1 MPARVVI
8 TGLGLTSSLGQNR
21 EEVIQSFE
29 GKRTAFTQSSQLPCI
44 VCPDEDLGNDKA
56 SMQLQGW
63 RYRRYLSRAGYL
75 GVLAGLRAVL
85 DSGYASLPQDTG
97 IIGTAA
103 PTLDFTREQGLPPA
117 DSLDLDALWLLRWLP
132 NTPVSAL
139 SILLGVHGEGLTVG
153 SACASGLMALGEAWF
168 RIRHGRMQ
176 TCLVVAGDSRLSLG
190 GLLGYS
196 KAHTISSCQD
206 PALASRPFDQERTG
220 FVPGEGGAAF
230 LLEER
235 EHALARGARI
245 ICEILG
251 YGASLDGAS
260 LTAPEPDGRYAEQAV
275 RQCLETASCS
285 PSQAD
290 WVSAHGTGTKAND
303 AAEAMML
310 KRLFS
315 ERKNGPAVTA
325 LKSWI
330 GHCSAASGA
339 VELACLLCACS
350 KGFLPPV
357 LALDHPIAELGF
369 VRKSAMPLPASSV
382 GLVESFGF
390 GGQNA
395 ALLVRAEN
403 FARPKS

>member
-1 MPARVVI
+1 MPSRVVI
-8 TGLGLTSSLGQNR
+8 TGLGLTSSLGRNR

-29 GKRTAFTQSSQLPCI
+29 GKRTAFAKSSLLPCV
-44 VCPDEDLGNDKA
+44 VCPDDDPGDDKA
-56 SMQLQGW
+56 GMQLQGW

-85 DSGYASLPQDTG
+85 DSGYAFLPQGTG
-97 IIGTAA
+97 IIGAAA
-103 PTLDFTREQGLPPA
+103 PTLDFTRERGLPPA

-153 SACASGLMALGEAWF
+153 SACASGLMALGEAWL
-168 RIRHGRMQ
+168 RIRYGRMQ
-176 TCLVVAGDSRLSLG
+176 TCLVVAGDSRLCLG

-206 PALASRPFDQERTG
+206 PAMASRPFDQERTG

-230 LLEER
+230 LLEDR
-235 EHALARGARI
+235 EHALARGAHI
-245 ICEILG
+245 LCEILG
-251 YGASLDGAS
+251 YGASLDGAG
-260 LTAPEPDGRYAEQAV
+260 LTAPDPDGKYAEQAV

-285 PSQAD
+285 PVQVD

-310 KRLFS
+310 RRLFS

-325 LKSWI
+325 LKSWL

-339 VELACLLCACS
+339 VELACLLSACS

-357 LALDHPIAELGF
+357 LALEHPVAELDF
-369 VRKSAMPLPASSV
+369 VRKETRLLPVPSV

-395 ALLVRAEN
+395 ALLVRAGDC
-403 FARPKS
+403 AL

>member
-1 MPARVVI
+1 MPSRVVI
-8 TGLGLTSSLGQNR
+8 TGLGLTSSLGRNR
-21 EEVIQSFE
+21 EELIQSFE
-29 GKRTAFTQSSQLPCI
+29 SKRTAFAQSSLLPCV
-44 VCPDEDLGNDKA
+44 VCPDDDPGDDKA
-56 SMQLQGW
+56 GKQLQGW

-85 DSGYASLPQDTG
+85 DSGYAFLPQGTG

-103 PTLDFTREQGLPPA
+103 PTLDFTRERGLPPA

-168 RIRHGRMQ
+168 RIRYGRMQ
-176 TCLVVAGDSRLSLG
+176 TCLVVAGDSRLCLG

-206 PALASRPFDQERTG
+206 PAMASRPFDQERTG

-235 EHALARGARI
+235 EHALARGANI
-245 ICEILG
+245 LCEILG
-251 YGASLDGAS
+251 YGASLDGAG
-260 LTAPEPDGRYAEQAV
+260 LTAPDPDGKYAEQAV

-285 PSQAD
+285 LLQVD

-303 AAEAMML
+303 VAEAMML
-310 KRLFS
+310 RRLFS

-325 LKSWI
+325 LKSWL

-339 VELACLLCACS
+339 VELACLLSACS

-357 LALDHPIAELGF
+357 LALEHPVAELDF
-369 VRKSAMPLPASSV
+369 VRKETRLLPVPSV

-395 ALLVRAEN
+395 ALLVRAGDC
-403 FARPKS
+403 AL

>member
-1 MPARVVI
+1 MPLRVVI
-8 TGLGLTSSLGQNR
+8 TGLGLTSSLGQDR
-21 EEVIQSFE
+21 EEVIRNFE
-29 GKRTAFTQSSQLPCI
+29 RQRTAFVRSNELPCV
-44 VCPDEDLGNDKA
+44 VCPDEDLGTDKA
-56 SMQLQGW
+56 SMQLKSW
-63 RYRRYLSRAGYL
+63 RYRRYLSRGGYL
-75 GVLAGLRAVL
+75 GVLAGLRAVI
-85 DSGYASLPQDTG
+85 DSGYESLPPDTG

-103 PTLDFTREQGLPPA
+103 PTLDFTREKGLPPA

-139 SILLGVHGEGLTVG
+139 SILLGVHGEGLTIG

-168 RIRHGRMQ
+168 RIRHGRMR
-176 TCLVVAGDSRLSLG
+176 TCLVIAGDSRLSLG

-196 KAHTISSCQD
+196 RAHTISTCPD
-206 PALASRPFDQERTG
+206 PAMASRPFDQKRTG

-235 EHALARGARI
+235 AHAIARGARI
-245 ICEILG
+245 LCEIPG
-251 YGASLDGAS
+251 YGSSLDGAG
-260 LTAPEPDGRYAEQAV
+260 LTAPDPEGRYAETAV
-275 RQCLETASCS
+275 RQCLESASCT
-285 PSQAD
+285 PSQVD

-303 AAEAMML
+303 TAEAMML
-310 KRLFS
+310 ERLFFG
-315 ERKNGPAVTA
+315 RKKGPAVTA

-357 LALDHPIAELGF
+357 LALDNPIAELDF
-369 VRKSAMPLPASSV
+369 VRQHAMPLANPSL
-382 GLVESFGF
+382 GLVENFGF

-395 ALLVRAEN
+395 ALLVRAWE
-403 FARPKS
+403 SGL

>member
-1 MPARVVI
+1 MPSRVVI

-29 GKRTAFTQSSQLPCI
+29 SKRTAFVRSSLLPCV
-44 VCPDEDLGNDKA
+44 VCPVDDPGDDKA
-56 SMQLQGW
+56 GIQLHGW

-75 GVLAGLRAVL
+75 GVLAGLRAVQ
-85 DSGYASLPQDTG
+85 DSGYASLPPDTG

-132 NTPVSAL
+132 NTPVSTL
-139 SILLGVHGEGLTVG
+139 SILLGIHGEGLSVG

-196 KAHTISSCQD
+196 KAHTISSCLT
-206 PALASRPFDQERTG
+206 PSLASRPFDQERTG

-245 ICEILG
+245 LCEILG
-251 YGASLDGAS
+251 YGASLDGAG
-260 LTAPEPDGRYAEQAV
+260 LTAPDPEGKYAEQAV
-275 RQCLETASCS
+275 RQCLETSSCS
-285 PSQAD
+285 LLQID

-303 AAEAMML
+303 AAEAAML
-310 KRLFS
+310 QRIFS
-315 ERKNGPAVTA
+315 GRKEGPAVTA
-325 LKSWI
+325 LKSWL

-339 VELACLLCACS
+339 VELACLLSACS

-357 LALDHPIAELGF
+357 LALDHPIADFGF
-369 VRKSAMPLPASSV
+369 VRNGAMSLVRPSV

-395 ALLVRAEN
+395 ALLVRTGDCAL
-403 FARPKS
+403 